1 MSVTLDAAFTFS
13 IMITRDHLDDAFDAN
28 IVRVAIPGPVA
39 AVRALGLFA
48 RAERRI
54 RLTVAKRAGPAGA
67 VQSILVSQVRG
78 DWRLGRLFGVH
89 WRLES
94 SGRV

>member
-13 IMITRDHLDDAFDAN
+13 IMITRDHLDNAFDTN

-48 RAERRI
+48 RAERRE
-54 RLTVAKRAGPAGA
+54 L
-67 VQSILVSQVRG
+67 
-78 DWRLGRLFGVH
+78 
-89 WRLES
+89 LE
-94 SGRV
+94 RR